1 MKTKLPIFF
10 LFIVTQFGFSQTEK
24 FIQGKVICEDFPLQG
39 IEVLNLASKR
49 TTITDSEGKFR
60 ISAKA
65 KDSLMFVSKNH
76 EYKSL
81 FLKKEDVE
89 KTNLVISLTRKA
101 EQLEEVVIIKPTLGH
116 INYYSQEAAD
126 EINLKKAANNP
137 KPIGVYDGSLVNSP
151 DLVKIGGK
159 ILRLFA
165 KQKEITKKEMPEIK
179 FKELATATCTEDYFN
194 KTLQLQPEEVSLF
207 LEFCDADP
215 KSKIIIKN
223 SNPLILMDFLFS
235 KNIEYK
241 NLNAVVK
248 KQ

>member
-1 MKTKLPIFF
+1 MKAKLPIFF
-10 LFIVTQFGFSQTEK
+10 LFIVTQFGFSQTEML
-24 FIQGKVICEDFPLQG
+24 IQGKVIREGFPLQN

-49 TTITDSEGKFR
+49 TTITDSNGKFR
-60 ISAKA
+60 ILAKA
-65 KDSLMFVSKNH
+65 KDTLMFVSKNH

-81 FLKKEDVE
+81 FLNKEDVE

-116 INYYSQEAAD
+116 INYYNQEAAD

-151 DLVKIGGK
+151 DLVKIGKK
-159 ILRLFA
+159 ILNLFA
-165 KQKEITKKEMPEIK
+165 KQKETAKKEIPEIE

-194 KTLQLQPEEVSLF
+194 KTLQLKPDEVSLF

-215 KSKIIIKN
+215 KSKIILKN
-223 SNPLILMDFLFS
+223 ATPLILMDFLSS
-235 KNIEYK
+235 KNIEFK
-241 NLNAVVK
+241 NLNTVEK